1 MGNETDVWRRI
12 VRNLLLN
19 HPKLEYLSLHLCTR
33 DRYRHSCPDHKY
45 FVAVMESILQT
56 LFKLKN
62 TNCSSRNL
70 TLHIEMHSLQIDKE
84 KKAQAIKCYIP
95 QVIGALKAARFAN
108 YRLELVN
115 TLTDNEMR
123 YSRRKRQNEVN
134 HQYYE
139 KNDNDI
145 IKKTME
151 GVGKK
156 LMDLEWS
163 YDFYA
168 RAMEGDNRAYQ
179 YHLILSNMKCQI
191 NGYKTRWIFK

>member
-84 KKAQAIKCYIP
+84 KKAQAIKVYIP

-115 TLTDNEMR
+115 TRTDNGMR
-123 YSRRKRQNEVN
+123 YPRRKRQVNEVID
-134 HQYYE
+134 QYHDE
-139 KNDNDI
+139 PNDNHI

-151 GVGKK
+151 GIGKT
-156 LMDLEWS
+156 LMD
-163 YDFYA
+163 F
-168 RAMEGDNRAYQ
+168 
-179 YHLILSNMKCQI
+179 
-191 NGYKTRWIFK
+191 